1 MIGRMQMLG
10 SSGGKQNS
18 ILIVGRTRIP
28 FGDRW
33 GMDSEILSNL
43 LSGIG

>member
-18 ILIVGRTRIP
+18 ILIVGPTELP
-28 FGDRW
+28 YGDF
-33 GMDSEILSNL
+33 EILANL
-43 LSGIG
+43 LSGIGLV